1 LLDPGADGAFAE
13 EQVSG
18 RATESRGAQGQPEE
32 GVFSW
37 QELTEKRQ
45 QRIFPAAARQA
56 AFLLGGLGT
65 GNVSVG
71 SRGELRD
78 WELFNK
84 PGKAN
89 DLGYSFFAIWAKKE
103 HAEPVAR
110 ILEARIPPPYNAAR
124 GFNSEK
130 MAGIPRLEGSSLR
143 GEYPFVWVDFSD
155 PQLPVEVTLE
165 AFTPFIPLNADE
177 SGIPGAVIRYV
188 VRNAARSPVDVTVL
202 GSLINAVGFDGF
214 DVYGNIQFLR
224 RNCNEYREAESLR
237 GIYYTSPELEPEH
250 PLSGSLA
257 LATRDAG
264 VTHKARWLEGSW
276 YDGAQDFWDDFRA
289 DGRLEPCSVFDAPG
303 GDILRRTMAVGS
315 LGITSRLEP
324 GEEKTCEF
332 FLTWY
337 FPNRIRGWTAAD
349 YEATKEIVKNY
360 YATLFTDAWDA
371 ARYLAVNLDRLEKHS
386 RDFHRALFSSTLPW
400 YVVEALA
407 NNITVIRSPTCFRI
421 ADGTFLA
428 WEGCHE
434 QEGSCQGNCTHV
446 WSYAQTLAFLF
457 PELEHTM
464 RRVEFNLETDDQGRM
479 AFRSRR
485 VFGLDSWDY
494 RPAADGQLGCV
505 IRLYRDWKLS
515 GSDDLLEEVWEK
527 AVRALDFAFSYWDRD
542 GDCVLDSEQHNTY
555 DIEFFGIS
563 SMTNS
568 MFLAALR
575 AAEELAEHRGE
586 RERARRYRDAFDR
599 GSRSLDS
606 RLWNGEYYAQELA
619 GVDRYRYQYGVGCL
633 SDQLL
638 GQYHAHAAGLGYI
651 LPEDHVRKAVEAVF
665 RNNFRADLRE
675 HQSVQR
681 TFALND
687 EKGLVLCSWPH
698 GGRPR
703 LPFVYCDEVWTGV
716 EYEVASLLIFEGF
729 LKEGLTVIRAL
740 RERFDG
746 IRRNPWSEEECG
758 HHYARSLASW
768 ALLIA
773 LSGFRYDLVHK
784 EISFSPK
791 IGADDFSCFFSTGR
805 AWGIYHQKI
814 DPASGRT
821 DRGLEVLYGDTST
834 ESYLR

>member
-1 LLDPGADGAFAE
+1 ME
-13 EQVSG
+13 EQVRERASRKTSG
-18 RATESRGAQGQPEE
+18 PHVEPE
-32 GVFSW
+32 GKVFSW
-37 QELTEKRQ
+37 KELAEKRQ
-45 QRIFPAAARQA
+45 QRSFPAAAGQA

-84 PGKAN
+84 PDKGN
-89 DLGYSFFAIWAKKE
+89 DLGYSFFAIWAKRE
-103 HAEPVAR
+103 NTEPVAR
-110 ILEARIPPPYNAAR
+110 ILEARIPPPYNAPR

-143 GEYPFVWVDFSD
+143 GEYPFVWVDFHD
-155 PQLPVEVTLE
+155 RRLPVKVSLE

-188 VRNAARSPVDVTVL
+188 VRNPNNSPVDVTVV
-202 GSLINAVGFDGF
+202 GSLVNAVGFDGF
-214 DVYGNIQFLR
+214 DVYGNIQFLK
-224 RNCNEYREAESLR
+224 RNSNEYRETNSLR

-250 PLSGSLA
+250 LLSGSLA
-257 LATRDAG
+257 LATREAS
-264 VTHKARWLEGSW
+264 VTHKATWLEGSW

-324 GEEKTCEF
+324 GEVKTCEF
-332 FLTWY
+332 ILTWY

-349 YEATKEIVKNY
+349 YETTKQIVRNY
-360 YATLFTDAWDA
+360 YATLFTDAWEA

-400 YVVEALA
+400 YVIEALA

-434 QEGSCQGNCTHV
+434 KEGSCQGSCTHV

-464 RRVEFNLETDDQGRM
+464 RRVEFNLETDDQGWM

-485 VFGLDSWDY
+485 VFGLDPWDY

-515 GSDDLLEEVWEK
+515 GSDELLEEVWEK
-527 AVRALDFAFSYWDRD
+527 AVRALEFAFSYWDRD

-586 RERARRYRDAFDR
+586 HERARRYHDAFLR
-599 GSRSLDS
+599 GSRILDS
-606 RLWNGEYYAQELA
+606 RLWNGEYYVQELV
-619 GVDRYRYQYGVGCL
+619 GVDRYRYQYGEGCL

-638 GQYHAHAAGLGYI
+638 GQYHAHIAGLGYI
-651 LPEDHVRKAVEAVF
+651 LPEDHVRKAVEALF
-665 RNNFRADLRE
+665 RNNFRVDLRE

-687 EKGLVLCSWPH
+687 EKGLVLCSWPR

-716 EYEVASLLIFEGF
+716 EYEVAALLIFEGF
-729 LKEGLTVIRAL
+729 LREGLTVVRAL
-740 RERFDG
+740 RERYDG

-773 LSGFRYDLVHK
+773 LSGFRYDLVHN
-784 EISFSPK
+784 EINFSPK
-791 IGADDFSCFFSTGR
+791 VGADDFSCFFSTGR
-805 AWGIYHQKI
+805 AWGIYQQKI
-814 DPASGRT
+814 DPVTGHKDKR
-821 DRGLEVLYGDTST
+821 LEVLYGDMQTP
-834 ESYLR
+834 SYLH

>member
-1 LLDPGADGAFAE
+1 
-13 EQVSG
+13 
-18 RATESRGAQGQPEE
+18 
-32 GVFSW
+32 VFSW
-37 QELTEKRQ
+37 QELSEGRQ
-45 QRIFPAAARQA
+45 QRSFPATAGQA
-56 AFLLGGLGT
+56 AFLLGGVGT

-84 PGKAN
+84 PDKGN

-103 HAEPVAR
+103 NAEPVAR
-110 ILEARIPPPYNAAR
+110 ILEARIPPPYNAPR

-130 MAGIPRLEGSSLR
+130 MAGIPRLEDSSLR
-143 GEYPFVWVDFSD
+143 GEYPFVWVDFVD
-155 PQLPVEVTLE
+155 RRLPVHVRLE

-177 SGIPGAVIRYV
+177 SGIPGAVIRYI
-188 VRNAARSPVDVTVL
+188 VRNPTKSPVDVTVA
-202 GSLINAVGFDGF
+202 GSLVNAVGFDGF

-224 RNCNEYREAESLR
+224 RNANEYRQTDSLR
-237 GIYYTSPELEPEH
+237 GIHYTSPELEPEH
-250 PLSGSLA
+250 LLSGSLA
-257 LATRDAG
+257 LATREVS
-264 VTHKARWLEGSW
+264 VTHKATWLEGSW

-289 DGRLEPCSVFDAPG
+289 DGRLEPCSLFDAPG
-303 GDILRRTMAVGS
+303 GDILRRTMAMGS
-315 LGITSRLEP
+315 LGITARLEP
-324 GEEKTCEF
+324 GEEKNCEF

-337 FPNRIRGWTAAD
+337 FPNRIRGWTRAD

-360 YATLFTDAWDA
+360 YATLFADAWDA
-371 ARYLAVNLDRLEKHS
+371 AGYLAANLDRLERHT

-400 YVVEALA
+400 YVIEALA

-434 QEGSCQGNCTHV
+434 REGSCQGNCTHV

-464 RRVEFNLETDDQGRM
+464 RRVEFNLETDEQGRM

-485 VFGLDSWDY
+485 VFGLDPWEY

-505 IRLYRDWKLS
+505 VRLYRDWKLS
-515 GSDDLLEEVWEK
+515 GSDELLEEVWEK

-568 MFLAALR
+568 MFFAALR
-575 AAEELAEHRGE
+575 AAEEIAKHRGE
-586 RERARRYRDAFDR
+586 HERARRYREAFVK
-599 GSRSLDS
+599 GSRTLDS
-606 RLWNGEYYAQELA
+606 RLWNGEYYVQELA
-619 GVDRYRYQYGVGCL
+619 GVDRHRYQYGQGCI

-638 GQYHAHAAGLGYI
+638 GQYHSHVAGLGHI
-651 LPEDHVRKAVEAVF
+651 LPEDHVREAVEAVF
-665 RNNFRADLRE
+665 RNNFRADLTE

-703 LPFVYCDEVWTGV
+703 LPFVYCDEVWTGI
-716 EYEVASLLIFEGF
+716 EYEVAALLIFEGF
-729 LKEGLTVIRAL
+729 LREGLTVVRAL

-746 IRRNPWSEEECG
+746 TRRNPWSEEECG

-791 IGADDFSCFFSTGR
+791 IAGDDFSCFFSTRR
-805 AWGIYHQKI
+805 AWGIYHRKI
-814 DPASGRT
+814 DPLTGNR
-821 DRGLEVLYGDTST
+821 DQRLEVLYGDTET